1 LNITSIDQLTKS
13 GILGSRLENFRH
25 VSLLD
30 DHCSQDEASGFR
42 IVSTS
47 EWENGQMMVSSVPL
61 VEERDHLKLVD
72 GSKVAVIGGGPAGSF
87 VSYFLLE
94 MASRSGLELDIE
106 IFEPRDFSC
115 VAPKGCNMCGGIISE
130 TLVQNL
136 AAEGIN
142 LPSTIVQR
150 GIESYMLHTDVGS
163 VRIETPVQEKRI
175 GAVYRGA
182 GPRDLKAAT
191 WGSFDHHLEQLTTAK
206 GAHVTRNRVV
216 DVSFEGGRPQVAVKG
231 EEPKTFDL
239 LVVAVGVNSAALKHF
254 TGNGQPY
261 TPPESTKTFIT
272 EYYLGED
279 VIEKTLGDS
288 MHVFLLNI
296 PRLEFAA
303 IIPKRDYAS
312 VCLLGESIDKNL
324 VNNFLDSP
332 QVKACMPDG
341 WTSDP
346 RSCQCSPKI
355 SIGAATQ
362 PFADRLIF
370 VGDCGVTRLYKD
382 GIGAA
387 YRTAKACATTAVF
400 EGISE
405 ADFRRH
411 YWPVCRSIS
420 IDNSIGKLS
429 FAVTRQIQK
438 WRFARRALLRMT
450 EKEQR
455 VPGRRRDMSRV
466 LWDMFTGS
474 APYRDIVTL
483 AMHPRFL
490 TRLLWELA
498 VAASPF
504 SRSEV

>member
-1 LNITSIDQLTKS
+1 
-13 GILGSRLENFRH
+13 
-25 VSLLD
+25 
-30 DHCSQDEASGFR
+30 
-42 IVSTS
+42 
-47 EWENGQMMVSSVPL
+47 M
-61 VEERDHLKLVD
+61 
-72 GSKVAVIGGGPAGSF
+72 IGGGPSGSF

-94 MASRSGLELDIE
+94 MASRSGLELDVE
-106 IFEPRDFSC
+106 IFEPRDFAC

-142 LPSTIVQR
+142 LPSTVVQR
-150 GIESYMLHTDVGS
+150 GIESYMLHMDVGS
-163 VRIETPVQEKRI
+163 VRIETPLQEKRI
-175 GAVYRGA
+175 GSVYRGA
-182 GPRDLKAAT
+182 GPRDLKT
-191 WGSFDHHLEQLTTAK
+191 SKWGSFDHHLEQLTVAK

-216 DVSFEGGRPQVAVKG
+216 DVSLDDGRPQIAVKG
-231 EEPKTFDL
+231 GEPQSYDL
-239 LVVAVGVNSAALKHF
+239 LVAAVGVNSAALKLF
-254 TGNGQPY
+254 TGNGQDY
-261 TPPESTKTFIT
+261 RPPKSTKTFIT
-272 EYYLGED
+272 EYYLGEET
-279 VIEKTLGDS
+279 IEKTLGDS

-303 IIPKRDYAS
+303 IIPKGDYAS
-312 VCLLGESIDKNL
+312 VCLLGESIDKEL
-324 VNNFLDSP
+324 VQSFLDSP
-332 QVKACMPDG
+332 QVKACMPDD
-341 WTSDP
+341 WSSDP

-355 SIGAATQ
+355 SIGTAIR
-362 PFADRLIF
+362 PYADRLVF

-405 ADFRRH
+405 TDFRRH

-420 IDNSIGKLS
+420 TDNSIGKLS

-450 EKEQR
+450 EKEQKMA
-455 VPGRRRDMSRV
+455 GRRKDMSQV

-490 TRLLWELA
+490 ARLTWEMA
-498 VAASPF
+498 VSASPF
-504 SRSEV
+504 TRAEN

>member
-1 LNITSIDQLTKS
+1 MVGFADPHE
-13 GILGSRLENFRH
+13 GR
-25 VSLLD
+25 D
-30 DHCSQDEASGFR
+30 DLR
-42 IVSTS
+42 
-47 EWENGQMMVSSVPL
+47 
-61 VEERDHLKLVD
+61 LVD

-94 MASRSGLELDIE
+94 MAERSGLELDVE

-150 GIESYMLHTDVGS
+150 GIESYMLHMDVGS

-175 GAVYRGA
+175 GSVYRGA
-182 GPRDLKAAT
+182 GPRDLTTSK
-191 WGSFDHHLEQLTTAK
+191 WGSFDHHLEQLTVAK
-206 GAHVTRNRVV
+206 GARITRNRVV
-216 DVSFEGGRPQVAVKG
+216 DVSLDDGRPEIAIKG
-231 EEPKTFDL
+231 EQPRSYDL
-239 LVVAVGVNSAALKHF
+239 LVVAVGVNSAALKLF
-254 TGNGQPY
+254 SGNGQGY
-261 TPPESTKTFIT
+261 RPPESTKTFIT
-272 EYYLGED
+272 EYYLGEE
-279 VIEKTLGDS
+279 VIERTLGDS
-288 MHVFLLNI
+288 MHVFLLNL

-303 IIPKRDYAS
+303 IIPKGDYAS
-312 VCLLGESIDKNL
+312 VCLLGESIDKEL
-324 VNNFLDSP
+324 VQSFLNAP
-332 QVKACMPDG
+332 QVKACMPDD
-341 WTSDP
+341 WASDP

-355 SIGAATQ
+355 SVGAAIQ
-362 PFADRLIF
+362 PYADRLVF

-411 YWPVCRSIS
+411 YWPVCRSVS
-420 IDNSIGKLS
+420 TDNSIGKLS

-450 EKEQR
+450 EKEQQAR
-455 VPGRRRDMSRV
+455 GRHRDMSQV

-483 AMHPRFL
+483 ALHPRFL
-490 TRLLWELA
+490 ARLGWELT

-504 SRSEV
+504 SRTEN

>member
-1 LNITSIDQLTKS
+1 MKRSARS
-13 GILGSRLENFRH
+13 GEKREDL
-25 VSLLD
+25 
-30 DHCSQDEASGFR
+30 Q
-42 IVSTS
+42 
-47 EWENGQMMVSSVPL
+47 
-61 VEERDHLKLVD
+61 LVD

-94 MASRSGLELDIE
+94 MAERSGLELDVE

-150 GIESYMLHTDVGS
+150 GIESYMLHMDIGS
-163 VRIETPVQEKRI
+163 VRIETPLQEKRI
-175 GAVYRGA
+175 GSVYRGA
-182 GPRDLKAAT
+182 GPRDLKT
-191 WGSFDHHLEQLTTAK
+191 SKWGSFDHHIEQLTVAK
-206 GAHVTRNRVV
+206 GARMTRERVV
-216 DVSFEGGRPQVAVKG
+216 DVSLDGGRPNIAVKG
-231 EEPKTFDL
+231 GQPQPYDL
-239 LVVAVGVNSAALKHF
+239 LVVAVGVNSAVLKLF
-254 TGNGQPY
+254 TENGQGYKRPK
-261 TPPESTKTFIT
+261 TTKTFIT
-272 EYYLGED
+272 EYYLGEEI
-279 VIEKTLGDS
+279 IEKTLGDS

-303 IIPKRDYAS
+303 IIPKGDYAS
-312 VCLLGESIDKNL
+312 VCLLGESIDKEL
-324 VNNFLDSP
+324 VQSFLSSP
-332 QVKACMPDG
+332 QVKACMPED

-355 SIGAATQ
+355 SVGAANQ
-362 PFADRLIF
+362 PFADRLVF

-411 YWPVCRSIS
+411 YWPVCRSIRT
-420 IDNSIGKLS
+420 DNSIGKLS

-450 EKEQR
+450 EKEQKTA
-455 VPGRRRDMSRV
+455 GRRRDMSQV

-490 TRLLWELA
+490 ARLTWEMA
-498 VAASPF
+498 VSASPF
-504 SRSEV
+504 TRAEN

>member
-1 LNITSIDQLTKS
+1 MTVNSSGQLGK
-13 GILGSRLENFRH
+13 R
-25 VSLLD
+25 D
-30 DHCSQDEASGFR
+30 DLQ
-42 IVSTS
+42 
-47 EWENGQMMVSSVPL
+47 
-61 VEERDHLKLVD
+61 LVD

-94 MASRSGLELDIE
+94 MAERSGLELDVE

-142 LPSTIVQR
+142 LPSTVVQR
-150 GIESYMLHTDVGS
+150 GIESYMLHMDVGS

-182 GPRDLKAAT
+182 GPRDLKT
-191 WGSFDHHLEQLTTAK
+191 SKWGSFDHHLERLTVAK
-206 GAHVTRNRVV
+206 GARVTRNRVV
-216 DVSFEGGRPQVAVKG
+216 DVSFDGGRPLVTVKG
-231 EEPKTFDL
+231 GQPQSYDL
-239 LVVAVGVNSAALKHF
+239 LVVAVGVNSAALKLF
-254 TGNGQPY
+254 TENGLGYKAPA
-261 TPPESTKTFIT
+261 STKTFIT
-272 EYYLGED
+272 EYYLGEE
-279 VIEKTLGDS
+279 VIERTLGDS

-303 IIPKRDYAS
+303 IIPKGDYAS
-312 VCLLGESIDKNL
+312 VCLLGESIDKEL
-324 VNNFLDSP
+324 VQSFLDAP
-332 QVKACMPDG
+332 QVRACMPDG
-341 WTSDP
+341 WATDP

-355 SIGAATQ
+355 SVGAAIQ
-362 PFADRLIF
+362 PYADRLVF

-420 IDNSIGKLS
+420 TDNSIGKLS
-429 FAVTRQIQK
+429 FTMTRQIQK
-438 WRFARRALLRMT
+438 WRFARRAVLRMT

-455 VPGRRRDMSRV
+455 RSGRHRDMSQV

-490 TRLLWELA
+490 ARFGWELF

-504 SRSEV
+504 SPTED

>member
-1 LNITSIDQLTKS
+1 MVISARSAEK
-13 GILGSRLENFRH
+13 R
-25 VSLLD
+25 D
-30 DHCSQDEASGFR
+30 DLR
-42 IVSTS
+42 
-47 EWENGQMMVSSVPL
+47 
-61 VEERDHLKLVD
+61 LVD

-94 MASRSGLELDIE
+94 MAQRSGLRLDVE

-150 GIESYMLHTDVGS
+150 GIESYMLHMDIGS
-163 VRIETPVQEKRI
+163 VRIETPLHEKRI
-175 GAVYRGA
+175 GSVYRGA
-182 GPRDLKAAT
+182 GPRDLKT
-191 WGSFDHHLEQLTTAK
+191 SKWGSFDHHLEQLTVAK
-206 GAHVTRNRVV
+206 GAHVTRERVV
-216 DVSFEGGRPQVAVKG
+216 DVSLDDGWPKIAVKG
-231 EEPKTFDL
+231 GQPQTYDL
-239 LVVAVGVNSAALKHF
+239 LVVAVGVNSAALKLF
-254 TGNGQPY
+254 TGNGRGY
-261 TPPESTKTFIT
+261 RPPESTKTFIT
-272 EYYLGED
+272 EYFLGEET
-279 VIEKTLGDS
+279 IEKTLGDS

-303 IIPKRDYAS
+303 IIPKGDYAS
-312 VCLLGESIDKNL
+312 VCLLGTSIDKEL
-324 VNNFLDSP
+324 VQSFLDSP
-332 QVKACMPDG
+332 QVKACMPSD

-355 SIGAATQ
+355 SVGAAVR
-362 PFADRLIF
+362 PFADRLVF

-405 ADFRRH
+405 ADFSRH

-420 IDNSIGKLS
+420 TDNSIGKLS

-450 EKEQR
+450 EKEQ
-455 VPGRRRDMSRV
+455 GSNRRRDMSQV

-483 AMHPRFL
+483 AIHPRFL
-490 TRLLWELA
+490 ARLGWEMA
-498 VAASPF
+498 VAALPF
-504 SRSEV
+504 KRSET

>member
-1 LNITSIDQLTKS
+1 MMRSSSTGTKR
-13 GILGSRLENFRH
+13 GNL
-25 VSLLD
+25 
-30 DHCSQDEASGFR
+30 Q
-42 IVSTS
+42 
-47 EWENGQMMVSSVPL
+47 
-61 VEERDHLKLVD
+61 LVD
-72 GSKVAVIGGGPAGSF
+72 GSRVAVIGGGPAGSF

-94 MASRSGLELDIE
+94 MAARSGLELDVE

-150 GIESYMLHTDVGS
+150 GIESYMLHMDVGS

-182 GPRDLKAAT
+182 GPRDLKESK
-191 WGSFDHHLEQLTTAK
+191 WGSFDHHLEQLTVAK
-206 GAHVTRNRVV
+206 GARVNRERVV
-216 DVSFEGGRPQVAVKG
+216 DVSLDGGRPHIAVKG
-231 EEPKTFDL
+231 GEPQPYDL
-239 LVVAVGVNSAALKHF
+239 LVVAVGVNSAVLKLF
-254 TGNGQPY
+254 SENGQGY
-261 TPPESTKTFIT
+261 QSPETTKTFIT
-272 EYYLGED
+272 EYYLGEET
-279 VIEKTLGDS
+279 IEKTLGDS

-303 IIPKRDYAS
+303 IIPKGDYAS
-312 VCLLGESIDKNL
+312 VCLLGESIDKEL
-324 VNNFLDSP
+324 VQSFLDSP
-332 QVKACMPDG
+332 QVKACMPND

-355 SIGAATQ
+355 SLGPAKR
-362 PFADRLIF
+362 PFADRLVF

-420 IDNSIGKLS
+420 NDNSIGKLS

-438 WRFARRALLRMT
+438 WRFARKALLRMT
-450 EKEQR
+450 EKEQGK
-455 VPGRRRDMSRV
+455 VGLRRDMSQV

-490 TRLLWELA
+490 ARLTWELA
-498 VAASPF
+498 VSASPF
-504 SRSEV
+504 SRAGD

>member
-1 LNITSIDQLTKS
+1 MKRSALS
-13 GILGSRLENFRH
+13 GEKR
-25 VSLLD
+25 D
-30 DHCSQDEASGFR
+30 DLQ
-42 IVSTS
+42 
-47 EWENGQMMVSSVPL
+47 
-61 VEERDHLKLVD
+61 LVD
-72 GSKVAVIGGGPAGSF
+72 GSRVAVIGGGPAGSF

-94 MASRSGLELDIE
+94 MAERSGLELDVE
-106 IFEPRDFSC
+106 VFEPRDFSC

-150 GIESYMLHTDVGS
+150 GIESYMLHMDVGS

-175 GAVYRGA
+175 GSVYRGA
-182 GPRDLKAAT
+182 GPRDLKASK
-191 WGSFDHHLEQLTTAK
+191 WGSFDHHLEQLTVAK
-206 GAHVTRNRVV
+206 GARVTRNRVV
-216 DVSFEGGRPQVAVKG
+216 EASFDDGRPKIAVKG
-231 EEPKTFDL
+231 EQPQSYDL
-239 LVVAVGVNSAALKHF
+239 LVVAVGVNSAALKLF
-254 TGNGQPY
+254 SGNGQGY
-261 TPPESTKTFIT
+261 KPPESTKTFIT
-272 EYYLGED
+272 EYYLGEE
-279 VIEKTLGDS
+279 VIERTLGDS

-303 IIPKRDYAS
+303 IIPKGDYAS
-312 VCLLGESIDKNL
+312 VCLLGESIDKEL
-324 VNNFLDSP
+324 VQSFLDAP
-332 QVKACMPDG
+332 QVKACMPGD

-355 SIGAATQ
+355 SVGAAIQ
-362 PFADRLIF
+362 PYADRLVF

-405 ADFRRH
+405 SDFRRH

-420 IDNSIGKLS
+420 TDNSIGKLS

-450 EKEQR
+450 EKEQEKA
-455 VPGRRRDMSRV
+455 GRRRDMSQV

-490 TRLLWELA
+490 ARLMWEM
-498 VAASPF
+498 VVSASPF
-504 SRSEV
+504 TRAEN

>member
-1 LNITSIDQLTKS
+1 MVGFADPHEGRDDLQL
-13 GILGSRLENFRH
+13 
-25 VSLLD
+25 
-30 DHCSQDEASGFR
+30 A
-42 IVSTS
+42 
-47 EWENGQMMVSSVPL
+47 
-61 VEERDHLKLVD
+61 D

-94 MASRSGLELDIE
+94 MAERSGLEFDVE

-150 GIESYMLHTDVGS
+150 GIESYMLHMDVGS

-175 GAVYRGA
+175 GSVYRGA
-182 GPRDLKAAT
+182 GPRDLTTSK
-191 WGSFDHHLEQLTTAK
+191 WGSFDHHLEQLTVAK
-206 GAHVTRNRVV
+206 GARITRNRVV
-216 DVSFEGGRPQVAVKG
+216 DVSFDNGRPEIAVKG
-231 EEPKTFDL
+231 EQPQSYDL
-239 LVVAVGVNSAALKHF
+239 LVVAVGVNSAALKLF
-254 TGNGQPY
+254 SGNGQGY
-261 TPPESTKTFIT
+261 RPPESTKTFIT
-272 EYYLGED
+272 EYYLGEE
-279 VIEKTLGDS
+279 VIERTLGDS
-288 MHVFLLNI
+288 MHVFLLNL

-303 IIPKRDYAS
+303 IIPKGDYAS
-312 VCLLGESIDKNL
+312 VCLLGESIDKEL
-324 VNNFLDSP
+324 VGSFLDAP
-332 QVKACMPDG
+332 QVKACMPDD

-355 SIGAATQ
+355 SVGAAIQ
-362 PFADRLIF
+362 PYADRLVF

-420 IDNSIGKLS
+420 ADNSIGKLS
-429 FAVTRQIQK
+429 FGVTRQIQK

-450 EKEQR
+450 EKEQQ
-455 VPGRRRDMSRV
+455 VPGRHRDMSQV

-483 AMHPRFL
+483 ALHPRFL
-490 TRLLWELA
+490 ARLAWELA

-504 SRSEV
+504 SRTEN

>member
-1 LNITSIDQLTKS
+1 MVRSADPGEKRDDLQLVN
-13 GILGSRLENFRH
+13 GSR
-25 VSLLD
+25 
-30 DHCSQDEASGFR
+30 
-42 IVSTS
+42 
-47 EWENGQMMVSSVPL
+47 
-61 VEERDHLKLVD
+61 
-72 GSKVAVIGGGPAGSF
+72 VAVIGGGPAGSF

-94 MASRSGLELDIE
+94 MAERNGLELDVE

-150 GIESYMLHTDVGS
+150 GIESYMLHMDIGS
-163 VRIETPVQEKRI
+163 VRIETPLQEKRI
-175 GAVYRGA
+175 GSVYRGA
-182 GPRDLKAAT
+182 GPRDLKT
-191 WGSFDHHLEQLTTAK
+191 SKWGSFDHHLEQLTVAK
-206 GAHVTRNRVV
+206 GAHVTRERVV
-216 DVSFEGGRPQVAVKG
+216 EVSLDDGRPKIAVKG
-231 EEPKTFDL
+231 GQPQSYDL
-239 LVVAVGVNSAALKHF
+239 LVVAVGVNSAALKLF
-254 TGNGQPY
+254 TGNGQSY
-261 TPPESTKTFIT
+261 RPPESTKTFIT
-272 EYYLGED
+272 EYYLGEET
-279 VIEKTLGDS
+279 IEKTLGDS

-303 IIPKRDYAS
+303 IIPKGDYAS
-312 VCLLGESIDKNL
+312 VCLLGKSIDKQL
-324 VNNFLDSP
+324 VQSFLDSP
-332 QVKACMPDG
+332 QVKACMPDD
-341 WTSDP
+341 WSSDP

-355 SIGAATQ
+355 SIGTAIR
-362 PFADRLIF
+362 PYADRLVF

-420 IDNSIGKLS
+420 TDNSIGKLS

-450 EKEQR
+450 EKEQKMT
-455 VPGRRRDMSRV
+455 GRRREMSQV

-483 AMHPRFL
+483 ALHPRFL
-490 TRLLWELA
+490 ARLAWELA
-498 VAASPF
+498 LAASPLTQA
-504 SRSEV
+504 EN

>member
-1 LNITSIDQLTKS
+1 
-13 GILGSRLENFRH
+13 
-25 VSLLD
+25 
-30 DHCSQDEASGFR
+30 
-42 IVSTS
+42 
-47 EWENGQMMVSSVPL
+47 MVRSADPREKHHDL
-61 VEERDHLKLVD
+61 QLVD
-72 GSKVAVIGGGPAGSF
+72 GSRVAVIGGGPAGSL

-94 MASRSGLELDIE
+94 MAERSGLELDVE
-106 IFEPRDFSC
+106 IFEQRNFSC

-142 LPSTIVQR
+142 IPSTIVQR
-150 GIESYMLHTDVGS
+150 GIESYMLHMDVGS
-163 VRIETPVQEKRI
+163 VRIETPLQEKRI
-175 GAVYRGA
+175 GSVYRGA
-182 GPRDLKAAT
+182 GPRDLKDSK
-191 WGSFDHHLEQLTTAK
+191 WGSFDHHLEQLTVAK
-206 GAHVTRNRVV
+206 GARVTRKRVV
-216 DVSFEGGRPQVAVKG
+216 EVSLDDDRPKIAVKG
-231 EEPKTFDL
+231 EQPQFYDL
-239 LVVAVGVNSAALKHF
+239 LVVAVGVNSAALKLF
-254 TGNGQPY
+254 TGNGQGY
-261 TPPESTKTFIT
+261 KPPESTKTFIT
-272 EYYLGED
+272 EYYLGEET
-279 VIEKTLGDS
+279 IEKTLGDS

-303 IIPKRDYAS
+303 IIPKGDYAS
-312 VCLLGESIDKNL
+312 VCLLGESIDKKL
-324 VNNFLDSP
+324 VQSFLDSP

-341 WTSDP
+341 WSSDP

-355 SIGAATQ
+355 SVGAAIR
-362 PFADRLIF
+362 PYADRLVF

-420 IDNSIGKLS
+420 TDNSIGKLS

-438 WRFARRALLRMT
+438 WRFARHALLRMT
-450 EKEQR
+450 EKEQNTA
-455 VPGRRRDMSRV
+455 GRRRDMSQV

-483 AMHPRFL
+483 ALHPRFL
-490 TRLLWELA
+490 TRLAWELA
-498 VAASPF
+498 LSASPLT
-504 SRSEV
+504 RAEN

>member
-1 LNITSIDQLTKS
+1 MVRSAGPGEK
-13 GILGSRLENFRH
+13 RH
-25 VSLLD
+25 AL
-30 DHCSQDEASGFR
+30 Q
-42 IVSTS
+42 
-47 EWENGQMMVSSVPL
+47 
-61 VEERDHLKLVD
+61 LVD
-72 GSKVAVIGGGPAGSF
+72 GSKVAVIGGGPAGSL

-94 MASRSGLELDIE
+94 MAERSGLELDVE

-142 LPSTIVQR
+142 IPSTIVQR
-150 GIESYMLHTDVGS
+150 GIESYMLHMDVGS
-163 VRIETPVQEKRI
+163 VRIETPLQEKRI
-175 GAVYRGA
+175 GSVYRGA
-182 GPRDLKAAT
+182 GPRDLKASK
-191 WGSFDHHLEQLTTAK
+191 WGSFDHHLEQLTVAK
-206 GAHVTRNRVV
+206 GAHVTRKRVV
-216 DVSFEGGRPQVAVKG
+216 EVSLDDDRPKIAVKG
-231 EEPKTFDL
+231 EQPQFYDL
-239 LVVAVGVNSAALKHF
+239 LVVAVGVNSAALKLF
-254 TGNGQPY
+254 SENGQGY
-261 TPPESTKTFIT
+261 KPPKSTKTFIT
-272 EYYLGED
+272 EYYLGEE

-303 IIPKRDYAS
+303 IIPKGDYAS
-312 VCLLGESIDKNL
+312 VCLLGESIDKEL
-324 VNNFLDSP
+324 VRSFLDSP

-341 WTSDP
+341 WSSEP

-355 SIGAATQ
+355 SIGAAIR
-362 PFADRLIF
+362 PYADRLVF

-420 IDNSIGKLS
+420 TDNSIGKLS

-438 WRFARRALLRMT
+438 WRFARRALLRIT
-450 EKEQR
+450 EKEQNAT
-455 VPGRRRDMSRV
+455 GRRRDMSQV

-483 AMHPRFL
+483 ALHPRFL
-490 TRLLWELA
+490 ARLAWELA
-498 VAASPF
+498 LSASPF
-504 SRSEV
+504 TRAEN

>member
-1 LNITSIDQLTKS
+1 MAVTSPDPPRRENALQL
-13 GILGSRLENFRH
+13 I
-25 VSLLD
+25 
-30 DHCSQDEASGFR
+30 
-42 IVSTS
+42 
-47 EWENGQMMVSSVPL
+47 
-61 VEERDHLKLVD
+61 D
-72 GSKVAVIGGGPAGSF
+72 GSKVGVIGGGPAGSF

-94 MASRSGLELDIE
+94 MAERSGLELEVE
-106 IFEPRDFSC
+106 IFEPRDFSN

-142 LPSTIVQR
+142 LPSTVVQR
-150 GIESYMLHTDVGS
+150 GIESYMLHMDVGS

-182 GPRDLKAAT
+182 GPRDLKT
-191 WGSFDHHLEQLTTAK
+191 SKWGSFDHHLEQLTVNK
-206 GAHVTRNRVV
+206 GARVNRTRVV
-216 DVSFEGGRPQVAVKG
+216 DVSFDNGRPKITVKDG
-231 EEPKTFDL
+231 EPQPFDL
-239 LVVAVGVNSAALKHF
+239 LVVAVGVNSAALKLF
-254 TGNGQPY
+254 SENGFKY
-261 TPPESTKTFIT
+261 KAPESTKTFIT
-272 EYYLGED
+272 EFYLGEEL
-279 VIEKTLGDS
+279 IGKTLGDS

-303 IIPKRDYAS
+303 IIPKGDYAS
-312 VCLLGESIDKNL
+312 ICLLGESIDNEL
-324 VNNFLDSP
+324 VQSFLDAP
-332 QVKACMPDG
+332 QVRACMPDD
-341 WTSDP
+341 WIP
-346 RSCQCSPKI
+346 ELRSCQCSPKI
-355 SIGAATQ
+355 SIGAANQ
-362 PFADRLIF
+362 PFADRLVF

-420 IDNSIGKLS
+420 TDNSIGKLS

-438 WRFARRALLRMT
+438 WQFARRALLRMT

-455 VPGRRRDMSRV
+455 VPGRRRDMSQV

-483 AMHPRFL
+483 ALHPRFVS
-490 TRLLWELA
+490 RLSWELA
-498 VAASPF
+498 VAASSVVRF
-504 SRSEV
+504 KN

>member
-1 LNITSIDQLTKS
+1 MKKS
-13 GILGSRLENFRH
+13 AR
-25 VSLLD
+25 
-30 DHCSQDEASGFR
+30 SGEKR
-42 IVSTS
+42 
-47 EWENGQMMVSSVPL
+47 EDLQ
-61 VEERDHLKLVD
+61 LVD

-94 MASRSGLELDIE
+94 MAERSGLEIDVE

-150 GIESYMLHTDVGS
+150 GIESYMLHMDIGS
-163 VRIETPVQEKRI
+163 VRIETPLQEKRI
-175 GAVYRGA
+175 GSVYRGA
-182 GPRDLKAAT
+182 GPRDLKT
-191 WGSFDHHLEQLTTAK
+191 SKWGSFDHHIEQLTVAK
-206 GAHVTRNRVV
+206 GARMTRGRVV
-216 DVSFEGGRPQVAVKG
+216 DVSLDGGRPKIAVKG
-231 EEPKTFDL
+231 GQPQPYDL
-239 LVVAVGVNSAALKHF
+239 LVVAVGVNSAVLKLF
-254 TGNGQPY
+254 TENGQGYKRPK
-261 TPPESTKTFIT
+261 TTKTFIT
-272 EYYLGED
+272 EYYLGEEI
-279 VIEKTLGDS
+279 IEKTLGDS

-303 IIPKRDYAS
+303 IIPKGDYAS
-312 VCLLGESIDKNL
+312 VCLLGESIDKEL
-324 VNNFLDSP
+324 VQSFLNSP
-332 QVKACMPDG
+332 QVKACMPED

-355 SIGAATQ
+355 SVGAANQ
-362 PFADRLIF
+362 PFADRLVF

-411 YWPVCRSIS
+411 YWPVCRSIRT
-420 IDNSIGKLS
+420 DNSIGKLS

-450 EKEQR
+450 EKEQKTA
-455 VPGRRRDMSRV
+455 GRRRDMSQV

-490 TRLLWELA
+490 ARLTWEMA
-498 VAASPF
+498 VSASPF
-504 SRSEV
+504 TRAEN

>member
-1 LNITSIDQLTKS
+1 M
-13 GILGSRLENFRH
+13 SRSAHSKEKRKDL
-25 VSLLD
+25 
-30 DHCSQDEASGFR
+30 Q
-42 IVSTS
+42 
-47 EWENGQMMVSSVPL
+47 
-61 VEERDHLKLVD
+61 LVD

-87 VSYFLLE
+87 VSFFLLE
-94 MASRSGLELDIE
+94 MAERCGLELDVE
-106 IFEPRDFSC
+106 IFEPRDFSG

-142 LPSTIVQR
+142 LPSTVVQR
-150 GIESYMLHTDVGS
+150 GIESYKLHMDIGS
-163 VRIETPVQEKRI
+163 VRIETPLQEKRI

-182 GPRDLKAAT
+182 GPRDLTTSK
-191 WGSFDHHLEQLTTAK
+191 WGSFDHHLEKLTVAK

-216 DVSFEGGRPQVAVKG
+216 DVSFDDGRPKIAVKG
-231 EEPKTFDL
+231 GQPQSYDL
-239 LVVAVGVNSAALKHF
+239 LVVAVGVNSAALKLF
-254 TGNGQPY
+254 TGNGQGY
-261 TPPESTKTFIT
+261 QPPESTKTFIT
-272 EYYLGED
+272 EYYLGEET
-279 VIEKTLGDS
+279 IERTLGDS

-303 IIPKRDYAS
+303 IIPKGDYAS
-312 VCLLGESIDKNL
+312 VCLLGESIDKEL
-324 VNNFLDSP
+324 VQSFLDSP
-332 QVKACMPDG
+332 QVKACMPGD
-341 WTSDP
+341 WSSDP

-355 SIGAATQ
+355 SIGAANK
-362 PFADRLIF
+362 PFADRLVF

-405 ADFRRH
+405 RDFKRY
-411 YWPVCRSIS
+411 YWPVCRSIRT
-420 IDNSIGKLS
+420 DNSIGKLS
-429 FAVTRQIQK
+429 FTVTRQIQK

-450 EKEQR
+450 EKEQEKA
-455 VPGRRRDMSRV
+455 GRQRDMSQV

-490 TRLLWELA
+490 ARLAWEMA

-504 SRSEV
+504 TRAEN

>member
-1 LNITSIDQLTKS
+1 MKRFAGS
-13 GILGSRLENFRH
+13 GENRN
-25 VSLLD
+25 D
-30 DHCSQDEASGFR
+30 
-42 IVSTS
+42 
-47 EWENGQMMVSSVPL
+47 
-61 VEERDHLKLVD
+61 LKLVD

-94 MASRSGLELDIE
+94 MAERSGLELDVE

-150 GIESYMLHTDVGS
+150 GIESYMLHMDVGS

-182 GPRDLKAAT
+182 GPRDLKT
-191 WGSFDHHLEQLTTAK
+191 SKWGSFDHHLEQLTVAK
-206 GAHVTRNRVV
+206 GAHVTRDRIV
-216 DVSFEGGRPQVAVKG
+216 DVSLDDVKPKIAVKG
-231 EEPKTFDL
+231 EQPQTYDL
-239 LVVAVGVNSAALKHF
+239 LVVAVGVNSATLKLF
-254 TGNGQPY
+254 SGNGQAY
-261 TPPESTKTFIT
+261 KPPESTKTFIT
-272 EYYLGED
+272 EYFLGEET
-279 VIEKTLGDS
+279 IERTLGDS

-303 IIPKRDYAS
+303 IIPKGDYAS
-312 VCLLGESIDKNL
+312 VCLLGESIDKEL
-324 VNNFLDSP
+324 VKSFLDAP
-332 QVKACMPDG
+332 QVKACMPDD

-355 SIGAATQ
+355 SVGAANQ
-362 PFADRLIF
+362 PFADRLVF

-411 YWPVCRSIS
+411 YWPVCRSINT
-420 IDNSIGKLS
+420 DNSIGKLS
-429 FAVTRQIQK
+429 FAVTRQIQR

-450 EKEQR
+450 EKEQKKA
-455 VPGRRRDMSRV
+455 GRRRDMSQV

-490 TRLLWELA
+490 ARLTWEMVVSALPFTRAEN
-498 VAASPF
+498 
-504 SRSEV
+504 